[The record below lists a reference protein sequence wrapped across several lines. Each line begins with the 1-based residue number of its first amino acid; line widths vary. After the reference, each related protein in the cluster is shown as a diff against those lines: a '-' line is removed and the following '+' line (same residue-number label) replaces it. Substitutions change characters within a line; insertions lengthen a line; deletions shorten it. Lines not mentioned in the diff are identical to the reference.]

1 MNLLN
6 KITLKSLK
14 LNKRRT
20 LVTIIGI
27 ILSVSL
33 ITAVASMFSSG
44 MNSLIALEKRE
55 KGNFHVVFSNI
66 SSTEIDNIKKN
77 KK

>member
-27 ILSVSL
+27 ILFIIIIYIV
-33 ITAVASMFSSG
+33 I
-44 MNSLIALEKRE
+44 
-55 KGNFHVVFSNI
+55 SNTNKAPERVDELRSI
-66 SSTEIDNIKKN
+66 IKKEELIYEFAN
-77 KK
+77 KDYCC